1 MWGSKVVLDSLLR
14 KVSESSEM
22 KAEKLRMPFEV
33 KKIRRRP
40 GQSAGEHWRA
50 IVENG
55 LDSAFLSVILGGTY
69 LGWSLVQRFKVVF
82 PIALGVALFV
92 ICISFAVWKF
102 FKVKRE
108 VRTWRLGEN
117 GEQYVGQTLEKD
129 MRPLNYDVFHDVVIK
144 KDKRTFNLDHVL
156 IGPKGVYVVETKAW
170 RKPEKGS
177 PEIEYKDGHLCKMG
191 HVVKDDAV
199 KEAVSLAREANRLF
213 HDLTGRSY
221 YVKPLL
227 VIAGWFCRCNNLHDS
242 QLAVLNEKQVA
253 AWVQKDTPQR
263 MPDPKDLE
271 LLRVKLEQYEV

>member
-1 MWGSKVVLDSLLR
+1 
-14 KVSESSEM
+14 M
-22 KAEKLRMPFEV
+22 KAEKMRMPFEV

-50 IVENG
+50 IMDREIDIVVPP
-55 LDSAFLSVILGGTY
+55 LILAVFFLLFPLLQQIDIVCSFWFSVMLAVGAILWFYFRLKKT
-69 LGWSLVQRFKVVF
+69 Q
-82 PIALGVALFV
+82 
-92 ICISFAVWKF
+92 
-102 FKVKRE
+102 RE
-108 VRTWRLGEN
+108 VSSWQLGEN

-129 MRPLNYDVFHDVVIK
+129 MRPLSYDVFHDVVIK

-156 IGPKGVYVVETKAW
+156 IGPNGVYVVETKAW
-170 RKPEKGS
+170 RKPVKGS

-221 YVKPLL
+221 YVKPIL

-271 LLRVKLEQYEV
+271 LLRVKLEQYEA

>member
-1 MWGSKVVLDSLLR
+1 MR
-14 KVSESSEM
+14 KESESNKM
-22 KAEKLRMPFEV
+22 KAEKMRMPFEV

-50 IVENG
+50 IVDNG
-55 LDSAFLSVILGGTY
+55 ADTAILSALLGGTY
-69 LGWSLVQRFKVVF
+69 LGWSIVQRLKWVF
-82 PIALGVALFV
+82 PIELGCTLFV
-92 ICISFAVWKF
+92 ICICFAVWKF
-102 FKVKRE
+102 IKVKRE

-129 MRPLNYDVFHDVVIK
+129 MRPLGYDVFHDVVIK

-156 IGPKGVYVVETKAW
+156 IGPNGVYVVETKAW

-177 PEIEYKDGHLCKMG
+177 PEIEYKDGRLCKMG
-191 HVVKDDAV
+191 CVVKDDAV
-199 KEAVSLAREANRLF
+199 KEAVSLAKEANRLF

-221 YVKPLL
+221 YVRPLL
-227 VIAGWFCRCNNLHDS
+227 VIAGWFCKSNNLHDS

-253 AWVQKDTPQR
+253 TWIQKDMPQR
-263 MPDPKDLE
+263 VPDPKDLE